1 MKNLILILLRP
12 VHFALLATVEPD
24 ELDVDACE
32 DDDDDVLVEDEDVLV
47 EDEDVFV
54 EDDDVFVE
62 DDDEDVFVEDVVVFV
77 DEVEEDDDGFGDDE
91 DNDDWVLLIDAD
103 ELDVEIVPELVELDP
118 DPELVELD
126 PDTKFEDDDEEI
138 VEKLGLSVIKHE
150 IRPGALIL
158 NGWPVK
164 FFKKQAWPF
173 GLNPLQYVK
182 PLHCW

>member
-1 MKNLILILLRP
+1 
-12 VHFALLATVEPD
+12 
-24 ELDVDACE
+24 
-32 DDDDDVLVEDEDVLV
+32 
-47 EDEDVFV
+47 
-54 EDDDVFVE
+54 
-62 DDDEDVFVEDVVVFV
+62 
-77 DEVEEDDDGFGDDE
+77 VEEDDDGFDDDE

-103 ELDVEIVPELVELDP
+103 ELVEIVPELVELDP
-118 DPELVELD
+118 DTKVED
-126 PDTKFEDDDEEI
+126 NDEEI

-150 IRPGALIL
+150 IRPGALTL